1 MTAMM
6 KKTYQT
12 PTTVCVIV
20 HGCGRLLEYSMK
32 VIDNGEK
39 VEDASE
45 ILSRRRRRRH
55 WDDEEEEYEE

>member
-20 HGCGRLLEYSMK
+20 HGSGRLLEYSMK